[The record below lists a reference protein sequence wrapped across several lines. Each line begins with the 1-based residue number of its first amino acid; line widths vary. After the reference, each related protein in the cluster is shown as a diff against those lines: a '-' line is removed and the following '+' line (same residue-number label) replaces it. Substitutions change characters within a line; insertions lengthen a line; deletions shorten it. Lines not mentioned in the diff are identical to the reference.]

1 MDKDKIKLIIFDLWQ
16 TIADIP
22 LKPIGEIYNI
32 CKPGVSLEKFI
43 SDIRGS
49 DVFTSNSDI
58 EDTLLS
64 FLSMYPEAI
73 NINDCILKW
82 KEITTE
88 SYLLEKSQEVLKKL
102 SKKYKLALCSDT
114 DKYGFENF
122 AFKEIFIMFDSFFI
136 SYQKGIR
143 KSNLELWRLI
153 RKHYSNLDPEN
164 ILVVGDS
171 EEEDIKPAKKMHFQT
186 FKVDHDTDLT
196 DLLIYLGEE

>member
-1 MDKDKIKLIIFDLWQ
+1 MDKNKIKLIVFDLWQ

-43 SDIRGS
+43 NDIRGS
-49 DVFTSNSDI
+49 DVFISDLDI
-58 EDTLLS
+58 EDTLSS
-64 FLSMYPEAI
+64 FLSMYPEAV
-73 NINDCILKW
+73 NFNDCILRW

-88 SYLLEKSQEVLKKL
+88 SYLIEDSIGVLKEL
-102 SKKYKLALCSDT
+102 SKKYKLVLCSDT

-122 AFKEIFIMFDSFFI
+122 AFKEILIYFDSFFI
-136 SYQKGIR
+136 SYQKGVR

-153 RKHYSNLDPEN
+153 IKHYPNLNPEN

-171 EEEDIKPAKKMHFQT
+171 ENEDIKPAKKLHFKT
-186 FKVDHDTDLT
+186 FKVDHNKGLA
-196 DLLIYLGEE
+196 DLLTYLREE

>member
-1 MDKDKIKLIIFDLWQ
+1 MNKNKIKLIIFDLWQ

-43 SDIRGS
+43 NDIRSS
-49 DVFTSNSDI
+49 DVFTSDLDI
-58 EDTLLS
+58 EDTLSS
-64 FLSMYPEAI
+64 FLSMYPEAV
-73 NINDCILKW
+73 NINDCVLRW

-88 SYLLEKSQEVLKKL
+88 SYLIGKSKEVLKKL
-102 SKKYKLALCSDT
+102 TKKYKIALCSDT

-136 SYQKGIR
+136 SYQRGVR

-153 RKHYSNLDPEN
+153 SKHYPNLKPEN

-171 EEEDIKPAKKMHFQT
+171 ENEDIKPAKKLHFKS
-186 FKVDHDTDLT
+186 FKVDYSRDLT